1 MGRLAGRYNRGMRR
15 NLLFTGLAAACLLRG
30 AEISVVDEII
40 AKVNGEIVTRNDYD
54 HSRQQIEAAMR
65 KDGLSGPRL
74 ADALKEAEKNILRE
88 RIDQI
93 LLVSRGKELNIN
105 VDAEVTKQLADI
117 QRNVKIA
124 DPEKFQAFV
133 KDETGSAYEDYKN
146 DLKNQLLT
154 SRVVRQEVTGKIN
167 FKKEELE
174 KYYHDHQD
182 EFQREERVFL
192 RELLISTEGKDAA
205 AVPAA
210 EKKAKDLAA
219 RAKKGEKFEELA
231 QTNSDSATAQQGGDI
246 GAYEKG
252 KLRDDIEK
260 AVWDQP
266 RGFVTDPINIGNGFL
281 ILKVEE
287 HNKAGLASYDEAEND
302 IRSKLYQ
309 PRMQPELRKFLT
321 QLRVDAFLEIKP
333 GYVDSGA
340 APGKDTT
347 WADAAEIKP
356 ETVTKEEVAS
366 RIRRKRLLGVVP
378 IPGTTAQKTG
388 TSSSR

>member
-1 MGRLAGRYNRGMRR
+1 MRR
-15 NLLFTGLAAACLLRG
+15 YIVIAGIAAACLLRG
-30 AEISVVDEII
+30 ADISVVDEII
-40 AKVNGEIVTRNDYD
+40 AKVNGEIVTRNDYER
-54 HSRQQIEAAMR
+54 SRKQIEAAMR
-65 KDGLSGPRL
+65 KDNLTGPRL
-74 ADALKEAEKNILRE
+74 AEALKEAEKDILRE

-93 LLVSRGKELNIN
+93 LLISRGKDLNIN
-105 VDAEVTKQLADI
+105 VDADVNKQLTDI

-124 DPEKFQAFV
+124 DPEKFQSFV
-133 KDETGSAYEDYKN
+133 KEETGTAYEDYKS

-154 SRVVRQEVTGKIN
+154 SRVVRQEVTGKIQ

-174 KYYHDHQD
+174 KYYNDHKD

-205 AVPAA
+205 AVAA
-210 EKKAKDLAA
+210 GEKKAKDLTA
-219 RAKKGEKFEELA
+219 RAKKGEKFEELT
-231 QTNSDSATAQQGGDI
+231 QTNSDSATAPQGGDI

-252 KLRDDIEK
+252 KLRADIEK
-260 AVWDQP
+260 AVWDEP

-287 HNKAGLASYDEAEND
+287 HPKAGLASYDEAEND
-302 IRSKLYQ
+302 IRSKLVQ

-333 GYVDSGA
+333 GYEDSGA
-340 APGKDTT
+340 APGKNTA
-347 WADAAEIKP
+347 WADPAEIKP

-366 RIRRKRLLGVVP
+366 RIRKKRLLGMIP
-378 IPGTTAQKTG
+378 IPGTTAQQTG

>member
-1 MGRLAGRYNRGMRR
+1 MRGYIVI
-15 NLLFTGLAAACLLRG
+15 TGMAAACLLQG
-30 AEISVVDEII
+30 AEVAVVDEII
-40 AKVNGEIVTRNDYD
+40 AKVNGEIITRNDYD
-54 HSRQQIEAAMR
+54 RSRAQIEAQMR

-74 ADALKEAEKNILRE
+74 AEELQKTEKNILRE

-93 LLVSRGKELNIN
+93 LLISRGKEMNIN
-105 VDAEVTKQLADI
+105 VDSDVNKQLADI

-124 DPEKFQAFV
+124 DPEKFQSFV
-133 KDETGSAYEDYKN
+133 KDETGSTYEDYKN

-154 SRVVRQEVTGKIN
+154 SRVVRQEVTGKIQ

-174 KYYHDHQD
+174 KYYNDHKD

-205 AVPAA
+205 AVAQS
-210 EKKAKDLAA
+210 EKKAKDLSA
-219 RAKKGEKFEELA
+219 RGKKGEKFDELA
-231 QTNSDSATAQQGGDI
+231 QANSDSATAPQGGDI
-246 GAYEKG
+246 GSYEKG
-252 KLRDDIEK
+252 KLRADIEK

-287 HNKAGLASYDEAEND
+287 HPKAGLASFDEAEND

-333 GYVDSGA
+333 GYEDSGA
-340 APGKDTT
+340 APGKNTAWLDP
-347 WADAAEIKP
+347 AEIKP

-378 IPGTTAQKTG
+378 IPGTTAQQTG
-388 TSSSR
+388 TSSSNK